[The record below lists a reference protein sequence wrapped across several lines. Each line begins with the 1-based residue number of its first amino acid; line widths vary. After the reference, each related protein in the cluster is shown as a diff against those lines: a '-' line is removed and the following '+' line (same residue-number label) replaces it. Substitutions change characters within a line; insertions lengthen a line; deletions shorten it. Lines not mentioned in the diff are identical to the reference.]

1 MGGTALVS
9 MSMSMLMSI
18 LREDREKFAVSVE
31 QKRSSLSS
39 GRVGAVVMIVADVRG
54 LLIV

>member
-1 MGGTALVS
+1 ML
-9 MSMSMLMSI
+9 MLMSI
-18 LREDREKFAVSVE
+18 LRKDRDKFAAPVE